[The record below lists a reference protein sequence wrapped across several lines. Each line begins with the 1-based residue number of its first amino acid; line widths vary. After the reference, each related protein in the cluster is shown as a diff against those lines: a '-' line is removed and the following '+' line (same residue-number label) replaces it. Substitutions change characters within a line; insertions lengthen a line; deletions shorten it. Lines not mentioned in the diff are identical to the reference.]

1 MSETTGKKSA
11 RKSPAKPAPTTAP
24 KKPVTKASV
33 AKVKPAAASRA
44 AAKPQVAT
52 HAPAPQK
59 AAGKA
64 RVARAQPAPSADRPI
79 VMISDEQRYRM
90 VAEAAYYRAERN
102 AFKSDPVRDWI
113 EAEHDIELLL
123 NGQS

>member
-24 KKPVTKASV
+24 KKPVTKASI
-33 AKVKPAAASRA
+33 AKVKPAAAPRA
-44 AAKPQVAT
+44 AAKPQAAKN
-52 HAPAPQK
+52 APAPK
-59 AAGKA
+59 KTAGKA
-64 RVARAQPAPSADRPI
+64 RLAKAQPAPPSDRPI

-123 NGQS
+123 NGQP